1 MQIELLHHSAA
12 LTENTDWRRGVAQL
26 KLKNGAVK
34 AVLESA
40 GIVKCFPI
48 PPLLVALDVTHVD
61 FFSLDVEGLELKI
74 MQTFPFNEELEIGV
88 STD

>member
-1 MQIELLHHSAA
+1 MQIELLRHSAA
-12 LTENTDWRRGVAQL
+12 LTENTDWRRGVVHL
-26 KLKNGAVK
+26 KLTDGAAK
-34 AVLESA
+34 AGLESA

-48 PPLLVALDVTHVD
+48 PTLLAALDVKHVG